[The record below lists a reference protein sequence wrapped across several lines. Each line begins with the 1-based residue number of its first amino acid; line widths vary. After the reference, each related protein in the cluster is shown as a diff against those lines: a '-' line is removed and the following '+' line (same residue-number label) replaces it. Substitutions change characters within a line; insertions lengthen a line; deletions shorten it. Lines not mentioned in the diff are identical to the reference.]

1 MVHRSTDRDARR
13 GHAPSTSD
21 IPMPP
26 GDARLRAK
34 LLKLRML
41 SAMKRWR
48 YDVYG
53 GKKPMAADAGYIS
66 PSAAA
71 NSIFSL
77 IARKAAPRW
86 LILFF

>member
-1 MVHRSTDRDARR
+1 MRR
-13 GHAPSTSD
+13 
-21 IPMPP
+21 
-26 GDARLRAK
+26 K
-34 LLKLRML
+34 LMRHGML
-41 SAMKRWR
+41 SAMKRRR

-77 IARKAAPRW
+77 IARKAVPRW